1 MTGPFGAGG
10 ECEASGDGNRRGW
23 PLPPECVSETVD
35 EGVDGDRVSIRMG
48 GEDVRPAVGSDD
60 VVGEGTFDDVRES
73 ELVDAR
79 HPHVLAAGLLGEG
92 QLVKCVTAERGVPG
106 DVQAHVVGR
115 IVGQTVLFYVLLVLG
130 DMRWALAGALIWSY
144 GAVVRRVV
152 GERPVPA
159 LLILAT
165 LGITVRTIVY
175 LLSSNDFVYFVQPI
189 LRTTLTGLMFAGSV
203 AVGRPLIARFAN
215 DFCPLSP
222 DVRVRPGI
230 LRLFKRLTI
239 LWSLVNVVAAA
250 SSLVLL
256 LTVPVSVF
264 VVTAAVSAWIVTS
277 AGVITTVAYS
287 VTTAR
292 HEGLITAL
300 SPDGRL
306 YAATVHPTMA

>member
-1 MTGPFGAGG
+1 MA
-10 ECEASGDGNRRGW
+10 RRA
-23 PLPPECVSETVD
+23 V
-35 EGVDGDRVSIRMG
+35 GDR
-48 GEDVRPAVGSDD
+48 A
-60 VVGEGTFDDVRES
+60 
-73 ELVDAR
+73 
-79 HPHVLAAGLLGEG
+79 
-92 QLVKCVTAERGVPG
+92 
-106 DVQAHVVGR
+106 
-115 IVGQTVLFYVLLVLG
+115 
-130 DMRWALAGALIWSY
+130 
-144 GAVVRRVV
+144 
-152 GERPVPA
+152 VPA

-239 LWSLVNVVAAA
+239 LWAVVNALGAA

-264 VVTAAVSAWIVTS
+264 VVTAAVSAWIVTCT
-277 AGVITTVAYS
+277 GVVMTVVRLGHDS
-287 VTTAR
+287 QAR
-292 HEGLITAL
+292 RSDHGAVARRPAL
-300 SPDGRL
+300 RGDRPPPDGVNAGASVRQRDIIAPL
-306 YAATVHPTMA
+306 T